1 MNFSNYSDFSHFFRF
16 DFSFPEWIEG
26 KDAERNYLV
35 QIASHEV
42 SYVLYQNS
50 DGCFEKAEA
59 FLGQVN
65 ITTSYFSSLDE
76 LPDSRSF
83 AEQVAIGEV
92 ASLLYDLVGDPLG
105 ESFVSDYWCDGSEFI
120 GVRAVNCSIVDC

>member
-1 MNFSNYSDFSHFFRF
+1 MNFSNYRDFSHFFRF

-26 KDAERNYLV
+26 KEDERNYLV
-35 QIASHEV
+35 QIASDEV

-65 ITTSYFSSLDE
+65 INTSYFCNLDE

-105 ESFVSDYWCDGSEFI
+105 ESIVSDYWCDGSEFI
-120 GVRAVNCSIVDC
+120 GIRAANCSIVDC

>member
-1 MNFSNYSDFSHFFRF
+1 MNFSNYRDFSHFFRF
-16 DFSFPEWIEG
+16 GFSFPEWIEG
-26 KDAERNYLV
+26 KEAERDYLV
-35 QIASHEV
+35 QIASDEV
-42 SYVLYQNS
+42 SYVLYRNS

-59 FLGQVN
+59 FWGQAN
-65 ITTSYFSSLDE
+65 INTSYFSNLDE

-105 ESFVSDYWCDGSEFI
+105 ESIVSNYWCDGSEFI
-120 GVRAVNCSIVDC
+120 GIRAANCSIVDC